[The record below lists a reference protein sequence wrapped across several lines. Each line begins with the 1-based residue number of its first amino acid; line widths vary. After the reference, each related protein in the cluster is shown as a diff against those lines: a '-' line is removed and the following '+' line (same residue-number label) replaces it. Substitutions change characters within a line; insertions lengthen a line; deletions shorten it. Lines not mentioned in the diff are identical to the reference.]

1 MNAASDSTASMASQ
15 VDADETQDGASGHF
29 PVFEAFDELGLT
41 GRDVAELASV
51 TPPTV
56 SKWRKAKV
64 KIPGEKLAFVTLVL
78 AHLLDEVEQ
87 RNADTGVTKGA
98 VMNARAALL
107 YQDVLN
113 KDLHPAQVRDGAQ
126 LFRTWWASGQ
136 AAKLQDKRFRPRD
149 GAQILETLK
158 RTRQFGG

>member
-1 MNAASDSTASMASQ
+1 MSAAPDSAANMASHTD
-15 VDADETQDGASGHF
+15 VDESLDGATGHF
-29 PVFEAFDELGLT
+29 PVFEAFEELGLT
-41 GRDVAELASV
+41 GRDVAELADV

-64 KIPGEKLAFVTLVL
+64 KIPGDKLAFLTLVL

-87 RNADTGVTKGA
+87 RTEDTGVAKGA

-126 LFRTWWASGQ
+126 MFRSWWASGQ
-136 AAKLQDKRFRPRD
+136 AAKLQDKRFCPRD
-149 GAQILETLK
+149 GAEVLETLK
-158 RTRQFGG
+158 RVRNRGA

>member
-1 MNAASDSTASMASQ
+1 MNAAPDSTASMASQ
-15 VDADETQDGASGHF
+15 VDAEETLEGASGHF

-64 KIPGEKLAFVTLVL
+64 QIPGEKLAFLTLVL

-87 RNADTGVTKGA
+87 RGDDVGVAKGA

-136 AAKLQDKRFRPRD
+136 AAKLQEKRFRPRD
-149 GAQILETLK
+149 GAEILETLK
-158 RTRQFGG
+158 RVRATGA

>member
-1 MNAASDSTASMASQ
+1 MQAAPDSAASLASQ
-15 VDADETQDGASGHF
+15 DESEDAEGGLSGHF
-29 PVFEAFDELGLT
+29 PAFEAFDELGLT
-41 GRDVAELASV
+41 GRDVAELADV

-64 KIPGEKLAFVTLVL
+64 KIPGDKLACLTLVL

-87 RNADTGVTKGA
+87 QTGDAGVAKGA

-113 KDLHPAQVRDGAQ
+113 KDLHPANVRDGAQ
-126 LFRTWWASGQ
+126 KFRSWWASGQ
-136 AAKLQDKRFRPRD
+136 AAKLQEKRFRPRD
-149 GAQILETLK
+149 GAEILETLK
-158 RTRQFGG
+158 RVRTNGA